1 MAGGTVFRRR
11 TVSPEQVEAAET
23 AAAGAPIVGDP
34 RMSPVAVPA
43 VAQREPGAAAT
54 TLYVLGQVYEVPLE
68 RIRSNPVNPRAVYTP
83 QAVDDMAVSL
93 QSSGQH
99 VAATG
104 FVDEEAVVLIEGET
118 RLRGARLAGL
128 KTLRVEIKKRP
139 ESELELYK
147 RARAANVERREQTAL
162 DDAIKWKELLAREVF
177 SSQAALAQELGI
189 KGGEST
195 VSRTLQLASLPQP
208 VVFTLSE
215 HPSLLTFQMLNAVR
229 AYWDAFGDEKTLE
242 YIPLIEKNGWGYR
255 KVAED
260 AANAQKGPVKRP
272 RGSKEPLTYA
282 GGKGEIKV
290 FDGGRRLEVSL
301 KGITDLEKAAT
312 FIEGLKALTR

>member
-1 MAGGTVFRRR
+1 MAGGSVFKRRP
-11 TVSPEQVEAAET
+11 VSQEQVAVAET

-34 RMSPVAVPA
+34 RIPNTAPVPA
-43 VAQREPGAAAT
+43 AVETFQ
-54 TLYVLGQVYEVPLE
+54 VGQVYDVPLE
-68 RIRSNPVNPRAVYTP
+68 RISSNPVNPRAVYTP

-93 QSSGQH
+93 KESGQH
-99 VAATG
+99 VATTG
-104 FVDEEAVVLIEGET
+104 YVAGSEVVLIEGET

-128 KTLRVEIKKRP
+128 KTLRVEIKTRP
-139 ESELELYK
+139 GSRLELYK
-147 RARAANVERREQTAL
+147 RARAANVERREQTPL
-162 DDAIKWKELLAREVF
+162 DDAIKWKELLADETF

-195 VSRTLQLASLPQP
+195 VSRTLGLAELPQAL
-208 VVFTLSE
+208 VQLLSE

-229 AYWDAFGDEKTLE
+229 SYWATLGEEKTID

-255 KVAED
+255 KVSED

-272 RGSKEPLTYA
+272 RGSKEPLAYA

-301 KGITDLEKAAT
+301 KGITDLEKAAE
-312 FIEGLKALTR
+312 FIQRLKALTL

>member
-1 MAGGTVFRRR
+1 MATGTVFRRR
-11 TVSPEQVEAAET
+11 SVSPEQVATAEST
-23 AAAGAPIVGDP
+23 AAGAPIVGDP
-34 RMSPVAVPA
+34 RMSAATPPA
-43 VAQREPGAAAT
+43 PQPEAGAALQP
-54 TLYVLGQVYEVPLE
+54 LYVLGQVYEVPLE

-93 QSSGQH
+93 QASGQH

-104 FVDEEAVVLIEGET
+104 FVDGDAVVLIEGET

-177 SSQAALAQELGI
+177 TSQAALAQELGI

-195 VSRTLQLASLPQP
+195 VSRTLQLATLPQD
-208 VVFTLSE
+208 VVLLLSE
-215 HPSLLTFQMLNAVR
+215 HPGLLTFQMLNAVR
-229 AYWDAFGDEKTLE
+229 AYWEALGDEKTLE
-242 YIPLIEKNGWGYR
+242 YIPLIDKSGWGYR

-272 RGSKEPLTYA
+272 RGTKEPLTYA

-301 KGITDLEKAAT
+301 KGITDMEKVEA

>member
-1 MAGGTVFRRR
+1 MATGTVFRRR
-11 TVSPEQVEAAET
+11 SVSPEQVATAEST
-23 AAAGAPIVGDP
+23 AAGAPIVGDP
-34 RMSPVAVPA
+34 RMSAATPPA
-43 VAQREPGAAAT
+43 PQPEAGAALQP
-54 TLYVLGQVYEVPLE
+54 LYVLGQVYEVPLE

-93 QSSGQH
+93 QASGQH

-104 FVDEEAVVLIEGET
+104 FVDGDAVVLIEGET

-128 KTLRVEIKKRP
+128 KTLRVEIKKQP

-177 SSQAALAQELGI
+177 TSQAALAQELGI

-195 VSRTLQLASLPQP
+195 VSRTLQLATLPQD
-208 VVFTLSE
+208 VVLLLSE
-215 HPSLLTFQMLNAVR
+215 HPGLLTFQMLNAVR
-229 AYWDAFGDEKTLE
+229 AYWEALGDEKTLE
-242 YIPLIEKNGWGYR
+242 YIPLIDKSGWGYR

-272 RGSKEPLTYA
+272 RGTKEPLTYA

-301 KGITDLEKAAT
+301 KGITDLEKVEA

>member
-1 MAGGTVFRRR
+1 MATGTVFRRR
-11 TVSPEQVEAAET
+11 SVSPEQVATAEST
-23 AAAGAPIVGDP
+23 AAGAPIVGDP
-34 RMSPVAVPA
+34 RMSAATPPA
-43 VAQREPGAAAT
+43 PQPEAGAALQP
-54 TLYVLGQVYEVPLE
+54 LYVLGQVYEVPLE

-93 QSSGQH
+93 QASGQH

-104 FVDEEAVVLIEGET
+104 FVDGDAVVLIEGET

-177 SSQAALAQELGI
+177 TSQAALAQELGI

-195 VSRTLQLASLPQP
+195 VSRTLQLATLPQD
-208 VVFTLSE
+208 VVLLLSE
-215 HPSLLTFQMLNAVR
+215 HPGLLTFQMLNAVR
-229 AYWDAFGDEKTLE
+229 AYWEALGDEKTLE
-242 YIPLIEKNGWGYR
+242 YIPLIDKSGWGYR

-272 RGSKEPLTYA
+272 RGTKEPLTYA

-301 KGITDLEKAAT
+301 KGITDLEKVEA

>member
-1 MAGGTVFRRR
+1 MAGGSVFKRRP
-11 TVSPEQVEAAET
+11 VPQEQVAVAET

-34 RMSPVAVPA
+34 RIPNIAPVPA
-43 VAQREPGAAAT
+43 AAET
-54 TLYVLGQVYEVPLE
+54 FLVGQVYDVPLE

-93 QSSGQH
+93 KESGQH

-104 FVDEEAVVLIEGET
+104 FVEGSEVVLIEGET

-128 KTLRVEIKKRP
+128 KTLRVEIKKQP
-139 ESELELYK
+139 ESKLDLYK
-147 RARAANVERREQTAL
+147 RARAANVERREQTPL
-162 DDAIKWKELLAREVF
+162 DDAIKWKELLADEVF

-195 VSRTLQLASLPQP
+195 VSRTLGLAELPQA
-208 VVFTLSE
+208 VVLVLSE

-229 AYWDAFGDEKTLE
+229 SYCAALGEEKTLD

-272 RGSKEPLTYA
+272 RGSKEPLAYA

-301 KGITDLEKAAT
+301 KGITDLEKAAE
-312 FIEGLKALTR
+312 FIERLKALTH

>member
-1 MAGGTVFRRR
+1 MANGTVFRRR
-11 TVSPEQVEAAET
+11 AVSPEQVATAES
-23 AAAGAPIVGDP
+23 AAAVAPIVGDP
-34 RMSPVAVPA
+34 RMTPVTPSGPQPESTATV
-43 VAQREPGAAAT
+43 T
-54 TLYVLGQVYEVPLE
+54 TLYVLGQVYDVPLE

-93 QSSGQH
+93 QASGQH

-104 FVDEEAVVLIEGET
+104 FVDGEEVLLIEGET

-128 KTLRVEIKKRP
+128 KTLRVEIKKQP

-162 DDAIKWKELLAREVF
+162 DDAIKWKELLGREVF

-195 VSRTLQLASLPQP
+195 VSRTLQLANLSQP
-208 VVFTLSE
+208 VVFALSE
-215 HPSLLTFQMLNAVR
+215 HPGLLTFQMLNAVR
-229 AYWDAFGDEKTLE
+229 AYWEALGDEKTIE

-272 RGSKEPLTYA
+272 RGSKEPLAYA

-301 KGITDLEKAAT
+301 KGITDLEKAAS

>member
-1 MAGGTVFRRR
+1 MATAGSSVFKRRA
-11 TVSPEQVEAAET
+11 VSPELVAAAES

-34 RMSPVAVPA
+34 RIPA
-43 VAQREPGAAAT
+43 APADGSGAAA
-54 TLYVLGQVYEVPLE
+54 YEVGQVYEVPLE

-93 QSSGQH
+93 RESGQH

-104 FVDEEAVVLIEGET
+104 FLEDADVVLIEGET

-128 KTLRVEIKKRP
+128 KTLRVEIKSKP
-139 ESELELYK
+139 NSERELYK
-147 RARAANVERREQTAL
+147 RARAANVERRDQTPL
-162 DDAIKWKELLAREVF
+162 DDAIKWKELLARNVF
-177 SSQAALAQELGI
+177 DSQAALAQELGI

-195 VSRTLQLASLPQP
+195 VSRTLGLASLPQP
-208 VVFTLSE
+208 VVLALSE
-215 HPSLLTFQMLNAVR
+215 HPTLLTFQMLNAVR
-229 AYWDAFGDEKTLE
+229 AYWDALGDEKTLD

-260 AANAQKGPVKRP
+260 AANSKKGPVKRP

-301 KGITDLEKAAT
+301 KGITDLEKAT
-312 FIEGLKALTR
+312 SFIESLKALTRA

>member
-1 MAGGTVFRRR
+1 MTTGTVFRRR
-11 TVSPEQVEAAET
+11 SVSPEQVATAEST
-23 AAAGAPIVGDP
+23 AAGAPIVGDP
-34 RMSPVAVPA
+34 RMPA
-43 VAQREPGAAAT
+43 ATPPAPQPEAGAALQP
-54 TLYVLGQVYEVPLE
+54 LYVLGQVYEVPLE

-93 QSSGQH
+93 QASGQH

-104 FVDEEAVVLIEGET
+104 FVDGDAVVLIEGET

-177 SSQAALAQELGI
+177 TSQAALAQELGI

-195 VSRTLQLASLPQP
+195 VSRTLQLATLPQD
-208 VVFTLSE
+208 VVLLLSE
-215 HPSLLTFQMLNAVR
+215 HPGLLTFQMLNAVR
-229 AYWDAFGDEKTLE
+229 AYWEALGDEKTLE
-242 YIPLIEKNGWGYR
+242 YIPLIDKSGWGYR

-272 RGSKEPLTYA
+272 RGTKEPLTYA

-301 KGITDLEKAAT
+301 KGITDLEKVEA

>member
-1 MAGGTVFRRR
+1 MANGTVFKRR
-11 TVSPEQVEAAET
+11 TVSPAEVAAAES

-34 RMSPVAVPA
+34 RIPVLATNEPLA
-43 VAQREPGAAAT
+43 VAAQA
-54 TLYVLGQVYEVPLE
+54 YVIGQVYDVPLE

-93 QSSGQH
+93 RESGQH

-104 FVDEEAVVLIEGET
+104 FVAASDVVLIEGET
-118 RLRGARLAGL
+118 RLRGARLGGL

-147 RARAANVERREQTAL
+147 RARAANVERREQTPL

-177 SSQAALAQELGI
+177 PSQAALAQELGI
-189 KGGEST
+189 RGGEST
-195 VSRTLQLASLPQP
+195 VSRTLGLAELPQP
-208 VVFTLSE
+208 IVLALSE

-229 AYWDAFGDEKTLE
+229 SYWEGFGDEKTLD

-255 KVAED
+255 KVADD

-272 RGSKEPLTYA
+272 RGSKEPLAFA

-301 KGITDLEKAAT
+301 KGITDLEKANA
-312 FIEGLKALTR
+312 FIEGLKALTTR